1 VFTVILSTFAY
12 LVFEAPF
19 LNLFK
24 HFFPNQF
31 EEKSK
36 KYDNNLKI
44 GHNLSV
50 IEIESL
56 KTNGKQERVENDENY
71 NIRL

>member
-1 VFTVILSTFAY
+1 L
-12 LVFEAPF
+12 FE
-19 LNLFK
+19 
-24 HFFPNQF
+24 HFFPNKF

-50 IEIESL
+50 IEVESS